1 MKTRFTN
8 DGSDEL
14 ENHLERACGHALTG
28 VQALVP
34 ERKLEALVLAGGY
47 GRGEGGVLKTAAG
60 DEPYNDLEFYVFIR
74 GNRLWNDHKYSGALR
89 QLGERLSPDASL
101 HVEFKVDSLP
111 RLRRCPISM
120 FTYDLVARQ
129 RVIFGDRNLF
139 IGCENHHVAESIPLS
154 EAARLLLNRCTGLL
168 LVQQLLGETTLGA
181 AEVDF
186 IGRNLAKAQLALG
199 DVILA
204 VFGQYHWSCSERHSR
219 LAQLAVPEP
228 APFLAEIRQHHLAG
242 MEFKLHP
249 RRSARSPDE
258 FRREHR
264 EISALASGLWLWLES
279 RRLNRPFA
287 SAHDYS
293 FNERQ
298 KCPETSAWRNYL
310 LNVKSFGPKAGFDA
324 MACRY
329 PRERLFNA
337 LPLLLWNGEV
347 AGEPSVQRHLQKQLQ
362 TGASDWTGLVA
373 AYKQAWSGYG

>member
-1 MKTRFTN
+1 MKTRFTS

-47 GRGEGGVLKTAAG
+47 GRGEGGVLKTEAG

-129 RVIFGDRNLF
+129 RVIFGDKNLF
-139 IGCENHHVAESIPLS
+139 IGCENHHAAESIPLS

-181 AEVDF
+181 EEVDF

-219 LAQLAVPEP
+219 LAQLAVP
-228 APFLAEIRQHHLAG
+228 ACYR
-242 MEFKLHP
+242 P
-249 RRSARSPDE
+249 RGSA
-258 FRREHR
+258 
-264 EISALASGLWLWLES
+264 I
-279 RRLNRPFA
+279 
-287 SAHDYS
+287 
-293 FNERQ
+293 
-298 KCPETSAWRNYL
+298 
-310 LNVKSFGPKAGFDA
+310 
-324 MACRY
+324 
-329 PRERLFNA
+329 
-337 LPLLLWNGEV
+337 
-347 AGEPSVQRHLQKQLQ
+347 
-362 TGASDWTGLVA
+362 A
-373 AYKQAWSGYG
+373 A